1 MALFKSKNHGFN
13 TPITV
18 QHAGTPVVQRV
29 IVEFPSTTALAA
41 NDVLLLGKLP
51 QDYVLEDIRIDLD
64 ETIANAVVSA
74 GVLNEAET
82 AVEHLVISAGSLAT
96 AGFVRGN
103 SAKALRRG
111 RFDTDKSIGAVI
123 TTGGSAAAGTKIGF
137 TLTYRNAQFSE

>member
-1 MALFKSKNHGFN
+1 MASYKAKNYEFN
-13 TPITV
+13 NPITV
-18 QHAGTPVVQRV
+18 HHAGSVIHQRV
-29 IVEFPSTTALAA
+29 VVEFSALTVLAA
-41 NDVLLLGKLP
+41 NDVLLLGKIP

-64 ETIANAVVSA
+64 ETIANAVVNV

-103 SAKALRRG
+103 SAKALRHG
-111 RFDTDKSIGAVI
+111 RFDEEQSIGAVI

-137 TLTYRNAQFSE
+137 TLVYRNAQFNE